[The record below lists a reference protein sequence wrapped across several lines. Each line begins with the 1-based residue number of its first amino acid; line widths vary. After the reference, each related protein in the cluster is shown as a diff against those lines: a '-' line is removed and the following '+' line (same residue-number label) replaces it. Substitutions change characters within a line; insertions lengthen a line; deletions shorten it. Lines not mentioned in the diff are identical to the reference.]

1 LKLAVFGGTFNP
13 VHAGHL
19 QVADN
24 LLRVALADRVVFMPA
39 SIPPHKADAALAPG
53 ADRIEMVRLAIGERE
68 TCEVSSLEIGREGPS
83 YTADTLCAL
92 ASERP
97 SDSLHFVLG
106 SDNFSEVGKWAR
118 FEELAGLCEFLVVE
132 RPGFPLRLPPPSV
145 LPPLREKLR
154 HRVVPGPTVSI
165 ASSDLRRM
173 LRAGEDVSRWLS
185 PRVLDY
191 IRTRRL
197 YDLPL

>member
-1 LKLAVFGGTFNP
+1 MKLAVFGGTFNP

-39 SIPPHKADAALAPG
+39 RIPPHKADAELAPG

-68 TCEVSSLEIGREGPS
+68 ACEVSSIEVGREGPS
-83 YTADTLCAL
+83 YTADTLRAL

-97 SDSLHFVLG
+97 GDSLHFVLG
-106 SDNFSEVGKWAR
+106 SDNFSEVGKWVR

-145 LPPLREKLR
+145 PPSLREKLSY
-154 HRVVPGPTVSI
+154 RVVPGPTVSI

-197 YDLPL
+197 YGLPP